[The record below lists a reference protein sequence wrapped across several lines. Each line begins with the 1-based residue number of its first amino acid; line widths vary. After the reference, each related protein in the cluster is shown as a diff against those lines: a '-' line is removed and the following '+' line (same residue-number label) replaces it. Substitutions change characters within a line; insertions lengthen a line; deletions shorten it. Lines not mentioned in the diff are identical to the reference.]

1 MDRAMVS
8 LKAKWRE
15 LQGQCAAIN
24 ETYGAEVS
32 PGLVALWAKEAQG
45 DGKGPQIALTPKEQI
60 AECMDIIA
68 SLEASLRSTSG
79 NPGLTATKAAE
90 QQRRQLSAN
99 RELLG
104 ELTAG
109 MPHNFAFTDALRRS
123 YEQKR
128 AGQLRVELAQM
139 EATKEA
145 LHSMFKRGQNSRFMP
160 TANMK
165 ATNRKTI
172 EKLTR
177 EIADVAG
184 KAAAYGDP
192 PMTTKRALPPAVPAS
207 DIISVIRLVAGIE
220 RCAEELAEK
229 PGEFAA
235 FHKAC
240 KGDAAAL
247 HQAADAL
254 WGSGTAA
261 DHGRA
266 VVLRRRAQ
274 ERAELATEALRLAK
288 GAGGAGEGAAVAH
301 GRSGAALLA
310 ELCACKDFGRLRA
323 L

>member
-1 MDRAMVS
+1 M
-8 LKAKWRE
+8 
-15 LQGQCAAIN
+15 
-24 ETYGAEVS
+24 
-32 PGLVALWAKEAQG
+32 
-45 DGKGPQIALTPKEQI
+45 
-60 AECMDIIA
+60 
-68 SLEASLRSTSG
+68 STTS
-79 NPGLTATKAAE
+79 
-90 QQRRQLSAN
+90 
-99 RELLG
+99 
-104 ELTAG
+104 
-109 MPHNFAFTDALRRS
+109 
-123 YEQKR
+123 
-128 AGQLRVELAQM
+128 
-139 EATKEA
+139 TKEA
-145 LHSMFKRGQNSRFMP
+145 TAKYPPSGYTAKRGDKEWEKVVKTETPKIEFTSTKDGKCRVCQGAFVTNELHYDALSNLGVSEKQVVEDTDTATNFNKRFNANRRQQTEKWLMP

-172 EKLTR
+172 ERLTR

-192 PMTTKRALPPAVPAS
+192 PITTKRALPPAVPAS

-288 GAGGAGEGAAVAH
+288 GAGGAGKGAAVAH

-310 ELCACKDFGRLRA
+310 ELCACKDFGGLRA